1 MPWTLNPQRSR
12 RGPNPQAK
20 RSNTAPRGSRKMRRG
35 AAPTAAQ
42 RAQLEKRAGG
52 RGRPNAQRGRRS

>member
-1 MPWTLNPQRSR
+1 VAKRKANPQAKR

-20 RSNTAPRGSRKMRRG
+20 RGVRKMRRG
-35 AAPTAAQ
+35 SAPTAAQ
-42 RAQLEKRAGG
+42 RAQLERRVGG